1 MVLLSSGGPGVSVCP
16 RPAPSTGPLWRTS
29 ASEQPGAASEQ
40 LPVSKPG
47 PDAFYDVNLERVSS
61 QGLVGPGTRRSDDPP
76 PV

>member
-1 MVLLSSGGPGVSVCP
+1 MSVCP
-16 RPAPSTGPLWRTS
+16 RPAHPTGPLWRTS
-29 ASEQPGAASEQ
+29 ATDKPPGAGSDQ
-40 LPVSKPG
+40 LPVSQPG